1 MFSHEFA
8 QISVFSNRKTDRY
21 AWRVTSHN
29 WTSAIDALVNGHSLT
44 VAQSAAAMGAVMR
57 GDVSDGQLAG
67 FLVALRT
74 KGETVD
80 EIVGFRDAILESAL
94 PLDVSSDAVDIVGSG
109 GDPVGVINVSSIASM
124 VVAAAGVPVIKHGN
138 RAASS
143 KSGANDVLAALGI
156 GISHDP
162 GRVAR
167 IFAEIGVTYINA
179 LVFHPGFKNAGPVRT
194 ELGIPTVFNVLGQ
207 LCNPAR
213 PEATSLG
220 MSNAARIPLAVG
232 LFQQRGATALVFRG
246 EDGIDKITTTGHSKV
261 VEVTRGSVTE
271 HDFDPREVGF
281 SYSSIDDIRGGTPDE
296 NAAQARRVLAGEK
309 GAPRDIIVLN
319 SAAAI
324 VAHRL
329 CKNVSERDRSFVER
343 MAEAVDV
350 ATQSIDSGAAEA
362 KLDAW
367 VDASR

>member
-1 MFSHEFA
+1 VS
-8 QISVFSNRKTDRY
+8 ST
-21 AWRVTSHN
+21 N
-29 WTSAIDALVNGHSLT
+29 WTSIIDALVSGESLT
-44 VAQSAAAMGAVMR
+44 VAQSSAAMGAVMR
-57 GDVSDGQLAG
+57 GDVSDAQLSG
-67 FLVALRT
+67 FLVALRI

-143 KSGANDVLAALGI
+143 KSGANDVLTALGI
-156 GISHDP
+156 DISHDP
-162 GRVAR
+162 ARVAD
-167 IFAEIGVTYINA
+167 IFATIGVTYVNA
-179 LVFHPGFKNAGPVRT
+179 MVFHPGFKNAGKVRT
-194 ELGIPTVFNVLGQ
+194 ELGIPTVFNVLGP

-213 PEATSLG
+213 PEANSLG

-232 LFQQRGATALVFRG
+232 LFQQRGATALVYRG

-261 VEVTRGSVTE
+261 IEVTRGSVTE

-281 SYSSIDDIRGGTPDE
+281 TYSSIDDIRGGSPEE
-296 NAAQARRVLAGEK
+296 NATQAKRVLAGEK
-309 GAPRDIIVLN
+309 SAARDIIVLN

-329 CKNVSERDRSFVER
+329 HKSVSERDRSFVSR
-343 MAEAVDV
+343 MSEAVAV
-350 ATQSIDSGAAEA
+350 AEQTIDSGAAAA
-362 KLDAW
+362 KLEAW
-367 VDASR
+367 VAATR